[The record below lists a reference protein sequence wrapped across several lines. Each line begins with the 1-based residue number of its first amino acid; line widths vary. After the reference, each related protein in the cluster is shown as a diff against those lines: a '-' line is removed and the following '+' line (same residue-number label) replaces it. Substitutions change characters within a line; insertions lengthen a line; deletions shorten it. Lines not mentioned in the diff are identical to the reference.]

1 MDESL
6 VETKNSGSS
15 RPCPSPLRPL
25 FHKRSNPS
33 APWSSKAK
41 LTSLMVWCLSPFLLP
56 KCSLHPGDVPIS
68 THLEKREQP
77 RNEDFAHSPKYLFR
91 KGKESGKMQHMLV
104 SVVFVN
110 SPTLLFRKAGNGSSM
125 VPGLSIPRIRCST
138 TIRALSC
145 TDMYNS
151 KTVTMLRTWCLSTC
165 PIPLSKKRS

>member
-1 MDESL
+1 MS
-6 VETKNSGSS
+6 VSS
-15 RPCPSPLRPL
+15 PPSFSQKIKPFCAMEL
-25 FHKRSNPS
+25 K
-33 APWSSKAK
+33 SK
-41 LTSLMVWCLSPFLLP
+41 THFFDVWCLSPFLLS

-77 RNEDFAHSPKYLFR
+77 RNEDFAHSPKHIFR
-91 KGKESGKMQHMLV
+91 KGKESGKMQHMRV

-138 TIRALSC
+138 TILALSR